1 MDDLRRDHPEIDIQT
16 WCEPQ
21 LLDLFDM
28 LTENAKLTLFGSVPD
43 ATTAN
48 DMTLDD
54 IKPVVE
60 MLEKLPLDVAE
71 GPLTIP
77 TVQKLEKNELSNYV
91 KTLLRNGRLK
101 DRLVQKYFEKGVLVE
116 MGEQIAVAIRA
127 KYVECKD
134 EGLTPDE
141 IFERMQLYAGF
152 GGAPRR
158 QVASMVVIAYFFER
172 CDIFENPNE
181 GAIDQ

>member
-1 MDDLRRDHPEIDIQT
+1 MDEMRLDHPGIAIQT
-16 WCEPQ
+16 WCKPQ

-71 GPLTIP
+71 GPLSIP
-77 TVQKLEKNELSNYV
+77 TVQKLEKNELV
-91 KTLLRNGRLK
+91 P
-101 DRLVQKYFEKGVLVE
+101 V
-116 MGEQIAVAIRA
+116 
-127 KYVECKD
+127 
-134 EGLTPDE
+134 
-141 IFERMQLYAGF
+141 
-152 GGAPRR
+152 
-158 QVASMVVIAYFFER
+158 
-172 CDIFENPNE
+172 
-181 GAIDQ
+181 